1 MSGTDKVKTAAKNVA
16 EEAKSAAASAA
27 ETAKQEAQSRAEAA
41 KESVADEVKS
51 VAAALRT
58 ASDEMRSG
66 SPHERA
72 IGQVAGTLADVS
84 DSIRNQ
90 DLGDMVH
97 SVSGFARKNPVMFLS
112 SAALLGFA
120 AARFAKASDSSRQ
133 DGPAATAAHAPAATP
148 SASPDRPAS
157 PYPVTQNTVTKNTGE
172 VK

>member
-16 EEAKSAAASAA
+16 ETAKPAAATAA
-27 ETAKQEAQSRAEAA
+27 ETAKKEAHARAEAA
-41 KESVADEVKS
+41 KEGVADEVKS
-51 VAAALRT
+51 VASALRT

-84 DSIRNQ
+84 DTIRNQ

-97 SVSGFARKNPVMFLS
+97 SVSDFARKNPVMFLS

-120 AARFAKASDSSRQ
+120 AARFAKASDSSQPDAPR
-133 DGPAATAAHAPAATP
+133 APAPAPAGNAAQP
-148 SASPDRPAS
+148 SGAYTAPQGKGDL
-157 PYPVTQNTVTKNTGE
+157 Q
-172 VK
+172 

>member
-1 MSGTDKVKTAAKNVA
+1 MSGTDKVKAAAKNVA
-16 EEAKSAAASAA
+16 EEAKSAAATAA
-27 ETAKQEAQSRAEAA
+27 ETAKKEAQLRAEAA

-51 VAAALRT
+51 VASALRS
-58 ASDEMRSG
+58 ASNEMRSG

-97 SVSGFARKNPVMFLS
+97 SVSDFARKNPVMFLS

-120 AARFAKASDSSRQ
+120 AARFAKASDSSHQ
-133 DGPAATAAHAPAATP
+133 DTPQLPAAHPSAAAPAT
-148 SASPDRPAS
+148 SPAQPAGG
-157 PYPVTQNTVTKNTGE
+157 YPVTQNVGDPK
-172 VK
+172 